1 MLNVDQKEIVA
12 IVTGEIPV
20 SETFDLSES
29 MRGATAG
36 KAIWTTHFKL
46 WSAVPN
52 SMQKDIV
59 AQIRKRKGLP
69 EVPPGIGEFIDKEQ
83 LKKKKPLTS

>member
-1 MLNVDQKEIVA
+1 
-12 IVTGEIPV
+12 
-20 SETFDLSES
+20 

-36 KAIWTTHFKL
+36 KAIWNTHFKL

-69 EVPPGIGEFIDKEQ
+69 ETPPGINEFIDKD
-83 LKKKKPLTS
+83 